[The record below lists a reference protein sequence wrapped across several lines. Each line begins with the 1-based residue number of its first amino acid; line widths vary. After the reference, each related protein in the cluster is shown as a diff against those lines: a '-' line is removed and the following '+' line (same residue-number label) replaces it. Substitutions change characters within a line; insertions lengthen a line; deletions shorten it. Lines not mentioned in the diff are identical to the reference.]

1 MQTINK
7 VITDLIDK
15 GHRTKD
21 LAIRLDVSDALIST
35 WKNKENDFVP
45 RLPVAARIYKEY
57 KRVVYPYAEE
67 ALKSLV

>member
-7 VITDLIDK
+7 VITGLVAN
-15 GHRTKD
+15 GHKPKD
-21 LAIRLDVSDALIST
+21 LATRLNVSEALIST
-35 WKNKENDFVP
+35 WKNKDNDFVP

-57 KRVVYPYAEE
+57 DRVVYPYAED